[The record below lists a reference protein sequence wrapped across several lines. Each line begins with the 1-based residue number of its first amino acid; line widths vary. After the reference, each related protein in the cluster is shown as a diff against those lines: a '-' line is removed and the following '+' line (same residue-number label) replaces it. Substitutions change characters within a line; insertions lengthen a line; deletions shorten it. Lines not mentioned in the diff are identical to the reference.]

1 MIVKYEGRSVQVR
14 TVEKVA
20 EKLLTVHSA
29 SSVFLSTAATS
40 QKLHINYR
48 ETHYW
53 AGCTPGHAEALTF
66 FHLSKIL
73 ENCILMVAVAAPTVF
88 IFTNEVFKSIGLV
101 SNSELK
107 DTLHC
112 EWAAE
117 NHKDSAVAGF
127 QYNLSFVQIENIS
140 VIDCES

>member
-48 ETHYW
+48 GRITE
-53 AGCTPGHAEALTF
+53 L
-66 FHLSKIL
+66 
-73 ENCILMVAVAAPTVF
+73 AAHRGMQ
-88 IFTNEVFKSIGLV
+88 K
-101 SNSELK
+101 
-107 DTLHC
+107 H
-112 EWAAE
+112 
-117 NHKDSAVAGF
+117 
-127 QYNLSFVQIENIS
+127 
-140 VIDCES
+140 

>member
-1 MIVKYEGRSVQVR
+1 VGRWFQVR

-29 SSVFLSTAATS
+29 SSVFLSAAATS

-48 ETHYW
+48 ATHYW
-53 AGCTPGHAEALTF
+53 ADCTPGHAEALTC

-88 IFTNEVFKSIGLV
+88 IFTNEVYKSRLLYYVYQIIYLFIF
-101 SNSELK
+101 L
-107 DTLHC
+107 
-112 EWAAE
+112 
-117 NHKDSAVAGF
+117 SAMSLPPHF
-127 QYNLSFVQIENIS
+127 
-140 VIDCES
+140 

>member
-48 ETHYW
+48 GTHYW

-88 IFTNEVFKSIGLV
+88 IFTNEVFESIGLV
-101 SNSELK
+101 SNSEV
-107 DTLHC
+107 
-112 EWAAE
+112 E
-117 NHKDSAVAGF
+117 DS
-127 QYNLSFVQIENIS
+127 LL
-140 VIDCES
+140 